1 MRGRRGWTLPA
12 LYLLLIRRGIIYGCN
27 PSAIDAIAATSPSR
41 PNPASTISLNQN
53 ISEPSSALKRRRA
66 FSLYCSARDLIK
78 GINGQTN
85 NVV

>member
-1 MRGRRGWTLPA
+1 
-12 LYLLLIRRGIIYGCN
+12 
-27 PSAIDAIAATSPSR
+27 
-41 PNPASTISLNQN
+41 
-53 ISEPSSALKRRRA
+53 LKRRRA